1 METENKKVWVKPD
14 RKMSMD
20 ELWARFTYDPDYEDD
35 DPAYERAFFDR
46 YGNPTYGTLCAMYED
61 EHDIGE
67 GPMTIEEFGDWLD
80 EVRAEV
86 EEEMK
91 NEAARTSQ
99 QIPA

>member
-46 YGNPTYGTLCAMYED
+46 YGNPTIRLMGRCALCMRTNTTLVKA
-61 EHDIGE
+61 
-67 GPMTIEEFGDWLD
+67 L
-80 EVRAEV
+80 
-86 EEEMK
+86 
-91 NEAARTSQ
+91 
-99 QIPA
+99 